1 MTFRQPNFYSSLFPC
16 VLLSQTVNEFF
27 LLPRK
32 TRKNTEKEEKRG
44 ELEIQVVFLLIVMD
58 SP

>member
-1 MTFRQPNFYSSLFPC
+1 MPSISEIIQT
-16 VLLSQTVNEFF
+16 QTVNEFF